1 MKKILILGAGNA
13 QIDLIQYCRI
23 SGMEVHCCSYSETDP
38 GAFTADHFANINILD
53 CDQIERYFLDH
64 QIDVVYSI
72 GSDIAVP
79 VFSQIAAHTKTPSF
93 VSQETA
99 RICCDKTN
107 MRRTL
112 KDKSFTPS
120 FIAGTNL
127 ESILKETETMKIFP
141 AELKPADSQGQ
152 RGVSKVS
159 DENELRERFPK
170 TMSFSRKG
178 EVVLE
183 EFIHG
188 DEVSVNAYLYKGEI
202 LFSFL
207 SDRETWAG
215 YPGGII
221 HRHHF
226 PSVYEGTEAYRK
238 ICQLVQEVVHSV
250 GLKDGPVYFQIMIQ
264 DGRPYLIEV
273 TPRLDGCHLWR
284 LIREATGID
293 LLDMTMNHLLY
304 KDPFHRKT
312 YRLGDGISLDNC
324 RYHLEFHCQAPGEQ
338 AYFSDFLKED
348 AIYRSMYYHEGETIK
363 PVNGYMEKC
372 AYRIYRK

>member
-13 QIDLIQYCRI
+13 QMDLIQYCQE

-53 CDQIERYFLDH
+53 CDRIEQYFLDH
-64 QIDVVYSI
+64 KIDVIYSI

-79 VFSQIAAHTKTPSF
+79 VFSKTAAHTQTPSL

-107 MRRTL
+107 MRRAL
-112 KDKSFTPS
+112 KDKDFTPS
-120 FIAGTNL
+120 FIIGNDL
-127 ESILKETETMKIFP
+127 DSILKDAQAMKIFP

-152 RGVSKVS
+152 RGVATVC
-159 DENELRERFPK
+159 DERELRESFEK

-178 EVVLE
+178 EAVLE
-183 EFIHG
+183 EYING
-188 DEVSVNAYLYKGEI
+188 DEVSVNAYLHKGEI

-207 SDRETWAG
+207 SDREIWPG

-226 PSVYEGTEAYRK
+226 PSVYEGSEIHRK
-238 ICQLVQEVVHSV
+238 ILHLVQEVVRAV
-250 GLKDGPVYFQIMIQ
+250 GLTDGPVYFQIMIQ
-264 DGRPYLIEV
+264 EDTPYLIEV

-312 YRLGDGISLDNC
+312 YSVRDGGLSDAPI
-324 RYHLEFHCQAPGEQ
+324 YHLEFYCQAPGER
-338 AYFSDFLKED
+338 ADFSGFLKED
-348 AIYRSMYYHEGETIK
+348 AIYRSMYYQEGETIK

-372 AYRIYRK
+372 AYRIYR